1 MCDGETS
8 KLSVQTDAPSGFEY
22 LNSKKYY
29 DWNGSILVGSLKYMY
44 LERLVL
50 DKNNNVKYREKV
62 AENIGRVRDV
72 KISPDGF
79 IYLAVDNK
87 GIFKIVP

>member
-1 MCDGETS
+1 MGS
-8 KLSVQTDAPSGFEY
+8 SIAPSGFEY

-50 DKNNNVKYREKV
+50 DQNKKVKYREKV

>member
-1 MCDGETS
+1 
-8 KLSVQTDAPSGFEY
+8 
-22 LNSKKYY
+22 
-29 DWNGSILVGSLKYMY
+29 MY

>member
-1 MCDGETS
+1 MEMFLIVED
-8 KLSVQTDAPSGFEY
+8 QY
-22 LNSKKYY
+22 
-29 DWNGSILVGSLKYMY
+29 
-44 LERLVL
+44 
-50 DKNNNVKYREKV
+50 NVKYREKV
-62 AENIGRVRDV
+62 AEKIGRVRDV

>member
-1 MCDGETS
+1 M
-8 KLSVQTDAPSGFEY
+8 VQF
-22 LNSKKYY
+22 LNFQ
-29 DWNGSILVGSLKYMY
+29 L
-44 LERLVL
+44 L
-50 DKNNNVKYREKV
+50 DMEMFLIVEDQYNVKYREKV
-62 AENIGRVRDV
+62 AEKIGRVRDV

>member
-1 MCDGETS
+1 MF
-8 KLSVQTDAPSGFEY
+8 SGLDIGVNIKDED

-50 DKNNNVKYREKV
+50 DQNNNVKYREKV

>member
-1 MCDGETS
+1 M
-8 KLSVQTDAPSGFEY
+8 VEY
-22 LNSKKYY
+22 LNSNKYY

-50 DKNNNVKYREKV
+50 DQNNNVKYREKV

-87 GIFKIVP
+87 GILKK

>member
-1 MCDGETS
+1 MNNTNLKYDGLWY
-8 KLSVQTDAPSGFEY
+8 KKQLD
-22 LNSKKYY
+22 KKYY

-50 DKNNNVKYREKV
+50 DQNNNVKYREKV